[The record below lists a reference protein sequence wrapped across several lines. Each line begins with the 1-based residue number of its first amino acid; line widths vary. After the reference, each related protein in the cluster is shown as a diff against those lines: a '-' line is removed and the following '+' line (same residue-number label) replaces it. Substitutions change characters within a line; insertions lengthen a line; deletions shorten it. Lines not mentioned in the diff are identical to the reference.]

1 MNETEE
7 QKPFRTL
14 PSYRIDLFLI
24 NLVNDVNN
32 VKNSC
37 VLYLVGGAK

>member
-14 PSYRIDLFLI
+14 RSYRIDLFLI
-24 NLVNDVNN
+24 HLVNHVNN

-37 VLYLVGGAK
+37 VLCIVGGAK